1 MLHVDAM
8 EIFFC
13 GAPSLAS
20 TLAEPH
26 VRSMQLAISTDV
38 WHHFGI
44 GRGRSRFMTAAYRM
58 FISA

>member
-13 GAPSLAS
+13 GLPSPAS

-26 VRSMQLAISTDV
+26 VRSMQPAISTDV
-38 WHHFGI
+38 GYHAGV
-44 GRGRSRFMTAAYRM
+44 GRGRSRFMPAA
-58 FISA
+58 